1 MRKLFFQQSSSRL
14 FRCFQFFSSYIYCH
28 FATNAKNLPSSRS
41 FRRFL
46 FFPLFP
52 PFSLFFF
59 FNIPFVCVYV
69 YVYVCVWVYNSHR
82 MFYKKSNSNFSTLAS
97 TTKICRTRRIEKIGV
112 NKFFEDHRV
121 ADKKNTTFRIIQRLC
136 RKSISLTQEKNARN
150 ISLSIYFISVWLYFC
165 IYSNEIFRAKIMF
178 DIAVIFYCC
187 YKISWNIV
195 IIHYIRRV

>member
-14 FRCFQFFSSYIYCH
+14 FRCFQFFSSYIYIVTSQRMQKIYRLHVH
-28 FATNAKNLPSSRS
+28 FVVSYS
-41 FRRFL
+41 FH
-46 FFPLFP
+46 
-52 PFSLFFF
+52 FSLHSLFSSFLIF
-59 FNIPFVCVYV
+59 RLYVCMSVYM
-69 YVYVCVWVYNSHR
+69 CVWVYNSHR

-165 IYSNEIFRAKIMF
+165 YGNEIFRAKIMF